1 MAKLTQEELQSI
13 QEIKQR
19 RVAIKEELSS
29 IGLTKLQLKTRQ
41 QQLEVFYTKTNEI
54 EVQLAKSLESK
65 YGRANID
72 IETGEV
78 TPIEEEV

>member
-1 MAKLTQEELQSI
+1 MKLTQEELQSI

-29 IGLTKLQLKTRQ
+29 IGLLKLQLKSRNV
-41 QQLEVFYTKTNEI
+41 QLESFYIKTNEA
-54 EVQLAKSLESK
+54 ESELAKTLEEK

-72 IETGEV
+72 TETGEV
-78 TPIEEEV
+78 TPIEE

>member
-1 MAKLTQEELQSI
+1 MTKLTQEELQSI

-29 IGLTKLQLKTRQ
+29 IGLTKLQLKSRKL
-41 QQLEVFYTKTNEI
+41 QLENFYVKTNEA
-54 EVQLAKSLESK
+54 ESELAKTLEEK
-65 YGRANID
+65 YGKANID

-78 TPIEEEV
+78 TPIVE